1 LYRLDYEKEM
11 TDDLAKITLGKRAA
25 ENRPDD
31 LNKALQFEH
40 VRSYCYSQVPNDAR
54 DELVIQLD
62 SSKNIVKYQPINI
75 KLALQKKRKIVN
87 VGPDDEFKKPQT

>member
-1 LYRLDYEKEM
+1 M

-31 LNKALQFEH
+31 LSKALQFEH